1 MTPERSLGTVD
12 PEPEQQLAMAG
23 PEAQPAT
30 SPEPKEHILFVDDEQ
45 QIVQVGREMLE
56 YLGYRVT
63 GHTDSREALES
74 VQRQPEQYDLVI
86 TDFSMPRMNGVE
98 LARELS
104 RLIPGIPIILYTAK
118 SMAVS
123 PEKARKLGIK
133 DYLLKPVTAAQLHR
147 AIRRVLDAGMS
158 RGTEVCPQ

>member
-1 MTPERSLGTVD
+1 VTPERSLETVD
-12 PEPEQQLAMAG
+12 PTPGKPLAIAG
-23 PEAQPAT
+23 EEAQRAS
-30 SPEPKEHILFVDDEQ
+30 SPEPKEHILFVDDEK

-63 GHTDSREALES
+63 GHTDSRAALES
-74 VQRQPEQYDLVI
+74 VQRQPGQYDLVI
-86 TDFSMPRMNGVE
+86 TDFSMPQMNGVE

-123 PEKARKLGIK
+123 PEKARKLGIQ
-133 DYLLKPVTAAQLHR
+133 DYLMKPVTAAQLHR
-147 AIRRVLDAGMS
+147 AIRRILDAKLS
-158 RGTEVCPQ
+158 RGKEICPQ